1 MMKRN
6 TMTMDSRSRLRD
18 VPGFQGLSDQTLA
31 QIEALSTEIT
41 VDKGHLLTRQGGA
54 GREAFVIVDGTAA
67 FWRTGEA
74 CTVLSPGALVGEL
87 ALMEGLP
94 RNGNVVA
101 VTQLRV
107 LVLNPAEFSSLCD
120 DLDFGA
126 WVLKQAD
133 EHKRG

>member
-1 MMKRN
+1 MIKRA

-31 QIEALSTEIT
+31 QIDALSTEIT
-41 VDKGHLLTRQGGA
+41 VDKGHLLTRQGGS
-54 GREAFVIVDGTAA
+54 GREAFVIVEGTAA

-74 CTVLSPGALVGEL
+74 CSVLSPGTLVGEL

-120 DLDFGA
+120 DFDFGA
-126 WVLKQAD
+126 WVLKQAED
-133 EHKRG
+133 HKQG